1 MKLFLFYGQGPGW
14 EVFLPGVNRMESS
27 MPKPKTDLNLDPDDL
42 LTAEY
47 QYISNTVFQ
56 SNEDRSRVASF
67 YFVSVG
73 SIVAAILGTQ
83 FAADNLKSVSPAFS
97 VLFIFLTLLGALT
110 LAQLARLRAAW
121 HESVEAMNEL
131 KEFYIKQHPA
141 LESAFKWRGSTIPP
155 TDKPFSIANLI
166 AFEVTLLGA
175 MTTASA
181 VYFFIFSLGPVRPWG
196 WGSVVLSF
204 ILGLSLQWIWYKHL
218 LVDDR

>member
-1 MKLFLFYGQGPGW
+1 
-14 EVFLPGVNRMESS
+14 
-27 MPKPKTDLNLDPDDL
+27 MPKPKHDLNLNPDDL
-42 LTAEY
+42 LTSEY
-47 QYISNTVFQ
+47 EYISNTVFQ

-83 FAADNLKSVSPAFS
+83 FAADKLKSVSLAFS
-97 VLFIFLTLLGALT
+97 ILFIFLTILGTIT

-121 HESVEAMNEL
+121 HESVEAMNQL
-131 KEFYIKQHPA
+131 KEFYIKQHP
-141 LESAFKWRGSTIPP
+141 EIKSAFKWRGTTIPP

-175 MTTASA
+175 MTIAIA
-181 VYFFIFSLGPVRPWG
+181 VYFILFTFGNVASWG
-196 WGSVVLSF
+196 WIIIFLSF
-204 ILGLSLQWIWYKHL
+204 ITGILLQWWWYKRL

>member
-1 MKLFLFYGQGPGW
+1 
-14 EVFLPGVNRMESS
+14 
-27 MPKPKTDLNLDPDDL
+27 MPKPRPDLNLDPDDL

-47 QYISNTVFQ
+47 EYISNTVFQ

-83 FAADNLKSVSPAFS
+83 FAPDKLKSVAPALAI
-97 VLFIFLTLLGALT
+97 LFCFLTLLGALT

-121 HESVEAMNEL
+121 HESIEAMNQL
-131 KEFYIKQHPA
+131 KEFYIKQHPG
-141 LESAFKWRGSTIPP
+141 LKPAFKWRGSTIPP

-175 MTTASA
+175 MTIA
-181 VYFFIFSLGPVRPWG
+181 VAAYFLIFSLGNVPGWG
-196 WGSVVLSF
+196 WGIIVLIF
-204 ILGLSLQWIWYKHL
+204 IMGIILQWAWYKHL